1 MNVEF
6 KIMIEN
12 QQLSLLFVNGV
23 IFSFPFIVT
32 IKHDL
37 STKKLISFVNKLI
50 QELTN
55 LILEIKQE
63 NKDFLPHQIIGIL
76 TERYHDGI
84 LTFLKQDIEEI
95 LEKNYTI
102 KQFIKLRDYGKL

>member
-1 MNVEF
+1 MDIEF

-12 QQLSLLFVNGV
+12 QQLSLLFINNV
-23 IFSFPFIVT
+23 ILSNPFIVG
-32 IKHDL
+32 IKHDVSSKSL
-37 STKKLISFVNKLI
+37 VSFVNKLI
-50 QELTN
+50 QEISN

-63 NKDFLPHQIIGIL
+63 NKDFLPHQTIGIL
-76 TERYHDGI
+76 TERYYDGI

-102 KQFIKLRDYGKL
+102 KQFVKLRDYGKL